1 MDIGY
6 FLENPKGRLLESHV
20 RKRFPDEY
28 PNILQYPGKKWAE
41 KLYNYLY
48 GCPEHNCVV
57 CGKPTNFRSFIEG
70 YSQTCSPRCGWHYG
84 IEKAQETIRDKYGV
98 DNISQ
103 LDSIKQKKKQ
113 TMIDNYGSL
122 DEAYKL
128 KAQKSS
134 TVYKRRYGS
143 AEAKQRIKK
152 AKEQTMIDNYGSLDE
167 AYNQRNEKSR
177 QTKFERYADE
187 NYNNRSRAART
198 CTELYGVD
206 NVFKLPEVFQAG
218 LTQRRLNNSYKIIG
232 QKATGRAILRNKL
245 VLSSQDNNYMCQC
258 PHPECEQCKE
268 KTFVIPIP
276 LYHYRMHA
284 GNELCTILNV
294 PGKHLKDT
302 RPETIVRGILDEI
315 GIGYQTNVRDII
327 NPLEL
332 DIYIPSKNIAIEING
347 VFWHSDKFKEKRYHI
362 NKFTECNKKGIQ
374 LLTIWEDQLYN
385 KPKAVRGLL
394 LSKLGIY
401 NNRVGARQCYIK
413 EVSAS
418 AASQFENEYHLQ
430 GSTPSKYKLG
440 LYYKDELVSLMT
452 FGKARTGM
460 SSKDKKDGEYE
471 LIRYCCKSGWQVVG
485 GASKLFK
492 HFIQLVHPTTILS
505 FSSNDISNGSL
516 YKNLGFTKIGETVGY
531 WYIDREL
538 NRYHRY
544 TFNKYNIAKRGWAPA
559 EGEWTERS
567 VMDNLGFY
575 RIWDSGQTKWL
586 LQISLESP
594 TN

>member
-1 MDIGY
+1 MDVGY

-28 PNILQYPGKKWAE
+28 PNILQYSGKKWAE

-48 GCPEHNCVV
+48 GCPEHNCAV

-122 DEAYKL
+122 DEAY
-128 KAQKSS
+128 
-134 TVYKRRYGS
+134 
-143 AEAKQRIKK
+143 
-152 AKEQTMIDNYGSLDE
+152 
-167 AYNQRNEKSR
+167 NQRNEKSR

-198 CTELYGVD
+198 T
-206 NVFKLPEVFQAG
+206 
-218 LTQRRLNNSYKIIG
+218 
-232 QKATGRAILRNKL
+232 
-245 VLSSQDNNYMCQC
+245 
-258 PHPECEQCKE
+258 
-268 KTFVIPIP
+268 
-276 LYHYRMHA
+276 
-284 GNELCTILNV
+284 LNV

-362 NKFTECNKKGIQ
+362 NKFTECNKKDIQ

-401 NNRVGARQCYIK
+401 NKRVGARQCYIK

-452 FGKARTGM
+452 FGKSRTGM

-471 LIRYCCKSGWQVVG
+471 LIRYCCKSGWQVIG

-492 HFIQLVHPTTILS
+492 HFIQLAHPTTILS

-531 WYIDREL
+531 WYIDKEL

>member
-1 MDIGY
+1 MDVEY
-6 FLENPKGRLLESHV
+6 FLESPKGRLLESHV

-48 GCPEHNCVV
+48 GCPEHNCAV
-57 CGKPTNFRSFIEG
+57 CGKPTNFRSFVDG
-70 YSQTCSPRCGWHYG
+70 YSQTCSPRCGWRYG

-152 AKEQTMIDNYGSLDE
+152 AKERTCL
-167 AYNQRNEKSR
+167 
-177 QTKFERYADE
+177 ERYGETSKMIVEAKRNHPDLISSTE
-187 NYNNRSRAART
+187 GVWTCACTNPDCTRCSEKTYQTDSHTYNNRQT
-198 CTELYGVD
+198 IGVEQCTKLNPISALVSQEELSLKHWLEGIGVEYTSESD
-206 NVFKLPEVFQAG
+206 
-218 LTQRRLNNSYKIIG
+218 
-232 QKATGRAILRNKL
+232 ILRPK
-245 VLSSQDNNYMCQC
+245 
-258 PHPECEQCKE
+258 K
-268 KTFVIPIP
+268 
-276 LYHYRMHA
+276 
-284 GNELCTILNV
+284 
-294 PGKHLKDT
+294 
-302 RPETIVRGILDEI
+302 
-315 GIGYQTNVRDII
+315 
-327 NPLEL
+327 L
-332 DIYIPSKNIAIEING
+332 DIYIPSKKLAIEYNG
-347 VFWHSDKFKEKRYHI
+347 VYWHSDACKPKRYHMD
-362 NKFTECNKKGIQ
+362 KYKACEASGVQLIQ
-374 LLTIWEDQLYN
+374 IWSDWWLN
-385 KPKAVRGLL
+385 KPEAVKSVI

-401 NNRVGARQCYIK
+401 NKRVGARQCYIK

-418 AASQFENEYHLQ
+418 TASQFENEYHLQ

-492 HFIQLVHPTTILS
+492 HFIQLVHPTSILS

-575 RIWDSGQTKWL
+575 RIWDSGQSKWL

>member
-1 MDIGY
+1 MDVGY

-28 PNILQYPGKKWAE
+28 PNILQYSGKKWAE

-48 GCPEHNCVV
+48 GCPEHNCAV

-152 AKEQTMIDNYGSLDE
+152 AKKQTMIDNYGSLDE

-198 CTELYGVD
+198 T
-206 NVFKLPEVFQAG
+206 
-218 LTQRRLNNSYKIIG
+218 
-232 QKATGRAILRNKL
+232 
-245 VLSSQDNNYMCQC
+245 
-258 PHPECEQCKE
+258 
-268 KTFVIPIP
+268 
-276 LYHYRMHA
+276 
-284 GNELCTILNV
+284 LNV

-362 NKFTECNKKGIQ
+362 NKFTECNKKDIQ

-401 NNRVGARQCYIK
+401 NKRVGARQCYIK

-452 FGKARTGM
+452 FGKSRTGM

-471 LIRYCCKSGWQVVG
+471 LIRYCCKSGWQVIG

-492 HFIQLVHPTTILS
+492 HFIQLAHPTTILS

-531 WYIDREL
+531 WYIDKEL